1 MIAPFMFMNFE
12 ARILGVGYMNFGFEI
27 HKRKR
32 CYYDSRLHLSVPTF
46 ILSFSVQTAAIRND
60 VDTIISTS
68 VGLGVGTAS
77 YFETL
82 QRFFKIFKR

>member
-1 MIAPFMFMNFE
+1 MSL
-12 ARILGVGYMNFGFEI
+12 ILSHNHIIKI

-32 CYYDSRLHLSVPTF
+32 CYHDSRLYLSVPTF

-68 VGLGVGTAS
+68 FRLGAGTPS

-82 QRFFKIFKR
+82 QRFVKVFKC